1 MYTEDISE
9 VEGEGFSVYT
19 EGIPLGE
26 GEGLCVHRGVRVRV
40 FR

>member
-26 GEGLCVHRGVRVRV
+26 GLCVHRGVRVRV